1 MCGIVGIVSGKDVVV
16 DLIKGLSKLEY
27 RGYDSAGI
35 ATVNNGIINL
45 SRCKGKVSELKLS
58 LDRKPIFGT
67 IGIAHTRW
75 ATHGE
80 PSEINAHPHVSDE
93 VAVVHNGI
101 IENYL
106 PLRNEAEQEGY
117 VFKSQTDTEVITAL
131 ITLVL
136 RKGYKPLQ
144 AVFYVL
150 QKLEGAF
157 AIEVLFRDYPD
168 FIIAARRGAP
178 LAVGY
183 GKDEMFIGSDA
194 VALSAFTDKL
204 TYLEDGDVAVVTRDK
219 AEFYTSDSDSVQR
232 EKVECSVKNGETDK
246 KDYPN
251 FMMKEIFMQPKAV
264 KDTLQEFVQNADMVR
279 NIISETK
286 RIFIVAC
293 GTSYHAAMVAKY
305 WFEEYAG
312 IPVSVDVASEFRYRR
327 PVLEDGTLA
336 ILISQSGETADTL
349 AALRYFKDKKIKT
362 MAIVNVPESTMA
374 READYTLFT
383 KAGVEIAVAS
393 TKAFTTQLVLL
404 ASVVIVAAK
413 VKKHISYSEI
423 EEMLSGL
430 QNLPDRIDE
439 FLSSSGYIEGI
450 ARDTLSNAMGVL
462 YMGRGTAYPIALEG
476 ALKIKEISYIHA
488 EGYAAGEMK
497 HGPIALVDEN
507 MPVVI
512 LAQNGR
518 YLDKTVS
525 NLQEI
530 LARKGNVIC
539 IASDEGFARINEQ
552 VKWKIAVPDVGEFL
566 APIIMVLPVQLL
578 AYSTALIKGKD
589 VDQPRNLAK
598 SVTVE

>member
-204 TYLEDGDVAVVTRDK
+204 TYLEDGDVAVVTRD
-219 AEFYTSDSDSVQR
+219 
-232 EKVECSVKNGETDK
+232 
-246 KDYPN
+246 
-251 FMMKEIFMQPKAV
+251 
-264 KDTLQEFVQNADMVR
+264 VQNADMVR